1 MLVKKINFKLVPIE
15 ENEEGINIQKGIENI
30 LNEFKTKG
38 YCNKTYN
45 GYTDNEIIERKLYV
59 TEYQDQEFRGYIEE
73 CYYQGQKTYK
83 VFIKDYRNDCFH
95 IGYVPFNR
103 VLEIKELI
111 DNNKLELKGNIFI
124 LGGNAKY
131 YNQTDNEIKYE
142 TKPYGFELELRF
154 YDNNE
159 TTKHK
164 KKINSTF
171 LNNKYAILIAILL
184 ILVIIVLFFTFKKV
198 KFEVANFTIESETT
212 EYTYT
217 ENSTSYTGKGLI
229 ITQEKKGTYLV
240 ALKITLKS
248 GGDEDSEKEHYT
260 TVMVNDGKGEFGTY
274 EYGDEDKITKP
285 EYEFKILGYIKF

>member
-131 YNQTDNEIKYE
+131 CNQTDNEIKYE
-142 TKPYGFELELRF
+142 TKHYGFELELRF

-248 GGDEDSEKEHYT
+248 GGDEDSEKEYYT

>member
-131 YNQTDNEIKYE
+131 CNQTDNEIKYE

-171 LNNKYAILIAILL
+171 LKNKYAILIAILL

-248 GGDEDSEKEHYT
+248 GGDEDSEKEYYT